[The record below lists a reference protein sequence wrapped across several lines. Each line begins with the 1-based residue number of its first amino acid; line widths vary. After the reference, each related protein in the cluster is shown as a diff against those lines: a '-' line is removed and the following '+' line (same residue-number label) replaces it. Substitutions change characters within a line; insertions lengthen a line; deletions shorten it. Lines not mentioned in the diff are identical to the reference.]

1 MNITAGK
8 KSSQLI
14 DDDVRA
20 KTVAVPSSH
29 VVLWLG
35 KDYQAQKCATQNI
48 QENCSDNLCYFTD
61 ISGFI
66 RSMSHLIH
74 VDVALKKNCLFEID
88 LGFIR

>member
-1 MNITAGK
+1 VNITAGK

-48 QENCSDNLCYFTD
+48 QENCLTTYATS
-61 ISGFI
+61 
-66 RSMSHLIH
+66 LIFL
-74 VDVALKKNCLFEID
+74 VSSEACLT
-88 LGFIR
+88 